1 MPEPTAKVRL
11 FVASDLAAGAAVAL
25 TQPQAHYLFAV
36 MRMGVGAAALLF
48 NGRDGEWIADVAETG
63 RRGGVLICR
72 ARTRP
77 QTRPC
82 DLHLL
87 FAPVKKARTDFI
99 VEKACELGCAA
110 LRPVFTRFTNAERL
124 RGDRLRAH
132 MVEAAEQCGFLSI
145 PELAEPERLD
155 RTLDAWGQGGDA
167 GRRLIFCDERRD
179 APPLAEALA
188 PFAAE
193 LAAAPNPARDSAR
206 DPEARAD
213 PGPWAVLIGPEG
225 GFSDDEAL
233 RLRRLSGVVRASL
246 GPRIL
251 RADTAATTALAIWQ
265 SCIGDWTGGETEA

>member
-1 MPEPTAKVRL
+1 MPEAAAKVRL
-11 FVASDLAAGAAVAL
+11 FVESDLDAGAGVDL

-36 MRMGVGAAALLF
+36 MRLGVGAPVKLF
-48 NGRDGEWIADVAETG
+48 NGRDGEWLAEAVEAG
-63 RRGGVLICR
+63 RRGGRLVCR
-72 ARTRP
+72 DRLRP
-77 QTRPC
+77 QTRPR

-124 RGDRLRAH
+124 RPDRLRAH

-145 PELAEPERLD
+145 PALAEAERLD
-155 RTLDAWGQGGDA
+155 RVLDAWDEADA
-167 GRRLIFCDERRD
+167 GRRLVFCDERRD

-188 PFAAE
+188 PH
-193 LAAAPNPARDSAR
+193 ARPGGDA
-206 DPEARAD
+206 
-213 PGPWAVLIGPEG
+213 GPWAVLIGPEG
-225 GFSDDEAL
+225 GFSDEEAA
-233 RLRRLSGVVRASL
+233 RLRRLPGVVPAAL

-265 SCIGDWTGGETEA
+265 SVLGDWTGGEAGA